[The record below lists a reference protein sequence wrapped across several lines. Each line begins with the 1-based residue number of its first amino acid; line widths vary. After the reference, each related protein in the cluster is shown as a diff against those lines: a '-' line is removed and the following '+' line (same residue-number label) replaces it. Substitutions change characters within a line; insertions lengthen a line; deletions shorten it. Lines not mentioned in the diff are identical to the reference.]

1 MKARGRVFAAMVLA
15 SGGLVLAGC
24 AAGKAQSGS
33 QPVAITTAVATG
45 AHAVTATDTDNGHTI
60 TIAAG
65 GTLTVRLGST
75 YWRFGTNTS
84 SAALRSAGPPTVAA
98 MPMTATNCVPGQGC
112 GTVTAIFQA
121 VAPGKAVVTATR
133 TTCGEAMGC
142 TAAQSAYQLTVLVN

>member
-1 MKARGRVFAAMVLA
+1 MEARGRLFAAMVLA

-24 AAGKAQSGS
+24 AAGNAQSGS
-33 QPVAITTAVATG
+33 QPIVITTTVATV
-45 AHAVTATDTDNGHTI
+45 AHAVTATNTDNGHTI
-60 TIAAG
+60 TIANG
-65 GTLTVRLGST
+65 GTLTVRLDST

-84 SAALRSAGPPTVAA
+84 SAALRSAGQPTVTA

-133 TTCGEAMGC
+133 TTCGEAMAC
-142 TAAQSAYQLTVLVN
+142 TPAQAAYQLTVLVN